1 MEYILHVEVTQ
12 IIAKRHPANVGITM
26 PARQSVTHALVENVN
41 VGQLL
46 RVRKGKFVITEVA
59 LILAMI
65 LFVRQV
71 AIIA

>member
-1 MEYILHVEVTQ
+1 MEYILHVAVTQ
-12 IIAKRHPANVGITM
+12 IVAQRQPANVG
-26 PARQSVTHALVENVN
+26 VN
-41 VGQLL
+41 VGHLL

-65 LFVRQV
+65 LFVPQV